1 MVLLAELPPGLCPSC
16 LSQTGLWLTARCLL
30 YALFRRA
37 LRDALRRLL
46 SLFGE
51 MLQAAL
57 TLKSRIGERVGLCL
71 EDEGLP
77 DVRPGGQALFA
88 GECQDSPEPAAP
100 GPGHWVPS
108 SFPTGAELD
117 ELLKL
122 EMGHCLWDVLVLRQ
136 HWSCEL
142 ACHVVYVGVCVCSL
156 CSTSA

>member
-1 MVLLAELPPGLCPSC
+1 MLAELPPGLCPSC
-16 LSQTGLWLTARCLL
+16 LSQTGLRSWLTAHCLL
-30 YALFRRA
+30 CALFRRA

-51 MLQAAL
+51 MLKAAI

-77 DVRPGGQALFA
+77 DVQSGGQALFA

-100 GPGHWVPS
+100 GPGHWVLS

-117 ELLKL
+117 ELPKL
-122 EMGHCLWDVLVLRQ
+122 EMGHCLWDMGVLVLRQ

-142 ACHVVYVGVCVCSL
+142 VFTWHM
-156 CSTSA
+156 